1 MLPWTQMISKA
12 GKFLSDNS
20 PVIFTAI
27 GVTGAATT
35 AYLTGKASFKA
46 ARVIAEAEA
55 DGERRV
61 FTEPINPGDPDPGDP
76 LSTKEKIAL
85 VWTLY
90 IPAAASGALTIG
102 SMICATQI
110 GTRRAAALA
119 SAYKLSEQAWEEYK
133 GKIIETIGEKKEQ
146 KARDQVAQDQVNR
159 NPVGTREVIL
169 TGNGEVLCYD
179 AFTGR
184 YFKSDMPSLKKAQN
198 DLNHQI
204 LSTNFASLSDFYDLV
219 GLGRTEESEE
229 IGWNSDDLL
238 ELEISTTLSEN
249 DVPCLSLEFNKRPSR
264 SYFRFH

>member
-61 FTEPINPGDPDPGDP
+61 FTEPLKPGDPDPGDP
-76 LSTKEKIAL
+76 LSTKAKVAL

-90 IPAAASGALTIG
+90 IPAAVSGVLTIG

-119 SAYKLSEQAWEEYK
+119 SAYKLSEQAWAEYK

-146 KARDQVAQDQVNR
+146 KARDQIAQEQVSK
-159 NPVGTREVIL
+159 NPIGVREVII
-169 TGNGEVLCYD
+169 TGNGDVMCYD
-179 AFTGR
+179 AASGR

-198 DLNHQI
+198 DLNFQI
-204 LSTNFASLSDFYDLV
+204 LSTNFASLSDFYDLI
-219 GLGRTEESEE
+219 GLGRTEESDEL
-229 IGWNSDDLL
+229 GWNSDNLL
-238 ELEISTTLSEN
+238 ELDISTVMSEN
-249 DVPCLSLEFNKRPSR
+249 DIPCLSIKFNRRPVR
-264 SYFRFH
+264 SYFRLH